1 MNDAVK
7 RIKNAAPQTF
17 EVLYLGC
24 LFLMTFEI
32 AVPLPISLFKGLYIA
47 VFVVL
52 ALRVTL
58 LREGLSLL
66 LPTTLRKARIL
77 LPLFLLLGYIIWDA
91 VGLLYSPDVEYSAR
105 KYYVVLPMLLF
116 IIPTLCYAIDEAHL
130 NRLYLTL
137 VWSGAAVLLFSLSNY
152 FVFEFIPLPYI
163 RRLSTIADYNRYA
176 ENLFIALALMGYGI
190 IGTNRRSH
198 RRSLMLFAGLVLF
211 AAAITVSG
219 SRRTYLLMFPAV
231 ILLLLYR
238 AFYIARY
245 SDTERTAFARLCFGC
260 GLCALGAAAVFLL
273 QAGFER
279 YSDIKYEQL
288 VDSGGVVNEEN
299 SVDAVI
305 DSISGGGMF
314 EKRAV
319 IWRVAADT
327 ALDYDFQDILV
338 GRGSGYDSYL
348 YDHTSD
354 EALATLYKSVE
365 QKPKNWM
372 NPHNFVIADFL
383 NGGLIGILLSLGLA
397 ASLFASLWAIFAR
410 RPGRALGSLT
420 VAAFVYFGAFISG
433 RYGFVNDKFFYI
445 VLASIVAEHALA
457 MRARPA
463 TGR

>member
-7 RIKNAAPQTF
+7 RIKHIAPKTF
-17 EVLYLGC
+17 ELLYLGC

-32 AVPLPISLFKGLYIA
+32 AVPLPISLFKGFYIA
-47 VFVVL
+47 AFVVL
-52 ALRVTL
+52 LLRVTL
-58 LREGLSLL
+58 LREGFSLL
-66 LPTTLRKARIL
+66 LPTALRNGRIL
-77 LPLFLLLGYIIWDA
+77 LPLFLLLGYLVWDA
-91 VGLLYSPDVEYSAR
+91 VGLLYSPDVEYAAR

-116 IIPTLCYAIDEAHL
+116 LVPTLCYARDELHL

-137 VWSGAAVLLFSLSNY
+137 GWSGAAVLLFSVANY
-152 FVFEFIPLPYI
+152 FIYELVALPYI

-176 ENLFIALALMGYGI
+176 ENLFVALALMGYGI
-190 IGTNRRSH
+190 LGTNRRS
-198 RRSLMLFAGLVLF
+198 RRRLLLLFSVLVLF

-231 ILLLLYR
+231 TLLLLFR

-279 YSDIKYEQL
+279 YSDVKYEQL
-288 VDSGGVVNEEN
+288 VEDGGVVSEEN

-319 IWRVAADT
+319 IWKVAADT

-354 EALATLYKSVE
+354 KALATLYQSVE
-365 QKPKNWM
+365 PKPKNWM
-372 NPHNFVIADFL
+372 NPHNFVLADYL
-383 NGGLIGILLSLGLA
+383 NGGLVRILLSLGLC
-397 ASLFASLWAIFAR
+397 ASIFASLWAVFTR
-410 RPGRALGSLT
+410 RPGRALGPLT

-445 VLASIVAEHALA
+445 VLACIVTEHALA